1 MADIAQID
9 RIISEINELE
19 ENEKVLFFHKIEKIF
34 GKHSDDAENM
44 PIESVI
50 GLWKKKNI
58 TNVENRIWGSG
69 VGERE
74 RKIAALNRISGIL
87 SNSTM
92 TLEEARAE
100 RLNRQ

>member
-1 MADIAQID
+1 MFAVQGIYADGTVTINEHVPVDKKYDVVVTFIKPVEQID
-9 RIISEINELE
+9 
-19 ENEKVLFFHKIEKIF
+19 
-34 GKHSDDAENM
+34 
-44 PIESVI
+44 
-50 GLWKKKNI
+50 KKPD
-58 TNVENRIWGSG
+58 
-69 VGERE
+69 RE

>member
-1 MADIAQID
+1 MFAVQGIYADGTVT
-9 RIISEINELE
+9 INEP
-19 ENEKVLFFHKIEKIF
+19 V
-34 GKHSDDAENM
+34 
-44 PIESVI
+44 PIN
-50 GLWKKKNI
+50 KKYDVVVTFIKP
-58 TNVENRIWGSG
+58 VEQTDKGQD
-69 VGERE
+69 RE

>member
-1 MADIAQID
+1 LA
-9 RIISEINELE
+9 
-19 ENEKVLFFHKIEKIF
+19 EK
-34 GKHSDDAENM
+34 D
-44 PIESVI
+44 
-50 GLWKKKNI
+50 KKNPLLFQFI
-58 TNVENRIWGSG
+58 IPRQAEKGLD
-69 VGERE
+69 RE

>member
-1 MADIAQID
+1 MFAVQGIYDD
-9 RIISEINELE
+9 GTVTINEPVPINKKYDVVITFIKPVE
-19 ENEKVLFFHKIEKIF
+19 QTEK
-34 GKHSDDAENM
+34 GPD
-44 PIESVI
+44 
-50 GLWKKKNI
+50 
-58 TNVENRIWGSG
+58 
-69 VGERE
+69 RE